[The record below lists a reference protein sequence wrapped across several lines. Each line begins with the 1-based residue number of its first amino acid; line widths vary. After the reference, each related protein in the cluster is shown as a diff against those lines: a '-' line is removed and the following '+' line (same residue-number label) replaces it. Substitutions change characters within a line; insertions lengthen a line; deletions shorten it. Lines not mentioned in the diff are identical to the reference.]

1 METILE
7 LKRIA
12 KKPTYTIGKLYMNGE
27 YLCDTLED
35 VDRNLDM
42 NMSLSEIQQVKI
54 KHQTAIPTGKYKIN
68 FEQFS
73 PKFGNRPFY
82 KQVCNGLL
90 PRLENV
96 PGFDGVLIHCGNTID
111 DTSGC
116 LLIGKN
122 KIRGQVVE
130 SQETFKRIYPILY
143 KASQTGDVW
152 ITIK

>member
-1 METILE
+1 MLE

-12 KKPTYTIGKLYMNGE
+12 KKSTYTIGKLYMNGE

-35 VDRNLDM
+35 VDRNLSMDM
-42 NMSLSEIQQVKI
+42 PLSDIQRIKVKD
-54 KHQTAIPTGKYKIN
+54 QTAIPTGKYKIN

-73 PKFGNRPFY
+73 PRFGSRPFY
-82 KQVCNGLL
+82 QQVCNGML

-96 PGFDGVLIHCGNTID
+96 PGFDGVLIHCGNTVD

-116 LLIGKN
+116 LLVGKN
-122 KIRGQVVE
+122 MVRGQVVE
-130 SQETFKRIYPILY
+130 SQATFKKIYPMLLQ
-143 KASQTGDVW
+143 ASQLGDVW

>member
-12 KKPTYTIGKLYMNGE
+12 KKSIYTIGRLYMNGE

-35 VDRNLDM
+35 VDRNLNSD
-42 NMSLSEIQQVKI
+42 MSLSDIKRIKVKD
-54 KHQTAIPTGKYKIN
+54 QTAIPTGKYKIN
-68 FEQFS
+68 FKQFS
-73 PKFGNRPFY
+73 PRFGNRPFY
-82 KQVCNGLL
+82 QQVCNGML

-96 PGFDGVLIHCGNTID
+96 PGFDCVLIHCGNTVD

-116 LLIGKN
+116 LLVGKN

-130 SQETFKRIYPILY
+130 SQATFKKIYQIMY
-143 KASQTGDVW
+143 QASQFGDVW
-152 ITIK
+152 IIIK